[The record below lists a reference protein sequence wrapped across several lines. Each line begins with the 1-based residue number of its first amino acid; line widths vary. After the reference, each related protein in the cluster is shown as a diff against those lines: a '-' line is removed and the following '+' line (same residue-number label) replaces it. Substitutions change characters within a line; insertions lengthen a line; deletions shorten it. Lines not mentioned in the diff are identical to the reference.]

1 MGALLGD
8 TAGIARTDLIGAIG
22 APAPIGLHGLAH
34 SGTEMTSAADG
45 GGGRDRSSMLG
56 HSVAAS
62 PTRRL
67 VAYMLRYR
75 RGFAL
80 GLACT
85 GLSTVASLATPWV
98 LKHAVDDLAAGVTG
112 PKLRIYAGLIL
123 GLALVGG
130 VFRFLMRRIIVGV
143 SRHLEYDLRNDF
155 FARLQTFAPANFQ
168 ASRTGD
174 LMSRATNDLNAVRM
188 MAGPAVMYSASTI
201 IVFVVALALMLGLD
215 ARLTVIALVPLP
227 FVSIAVRV
235 FGAAIHRRFESIQAQ
250 LSDLSAVVQ
259 EALAGVRVVRAY
271 RQEAAEFERFTAA
284 NTEYVRRNLV
294 LIRLQGLFYPSLS
307 LFLGFGALLV
317 LWLGS
322 RDVMQQRLTIGEFV
336 AFNAYLAMLTWPM
349 IAFGWVTNMIQRGTA
364 SWKRMLEV
372 MDTVPLVADGP
383 GLAGRPPLPPIQGA
397 LEFRHLTFA
406 YNGTPVLR
414 DVSLRVAA
422 GETLAVVGPTGSGK
436 STLISLLPRLYEP
449 PSGTV
454 FIDGIDVR
462 DIPLPMLRGAIGF
475 VAQEPFLFSDS
486 LGANIGFGLGPP
498 TGAADAAG
506 PETAGAAAVARLDK
520 DVRGF
525 PDGFETLVG
534 ERGITLSGGQKQRA
548 ALARAIATDP
558 RILVLDDALS
568 AVDTYTEE
576 EILSRLRTVMR
587 QRTSIIVSHRIS
599 TVRDAD
605 QIVVLDGGRIVE
617 RGRHD
622 DLIALGGA
630 YAELHRKQLLEE
642 ELEGEK

>member
-1 MGALLGD
+1 
-8 TAGIARTDLIGAIG
+8 
-22 APAPIGLHGLAH
+22 
-34 SGTEMTSAADG
+34 
-45 GGGRDRSSMLG
+45 MLEYP
-56 HSVAAS
+56 VTPS

-85 GLSTVASLATPWV
+85 ALSTVASLTTPWV
-98 LKHAVDDLAAGVTG
+98 LKHAVDDLAQGVTG
-112 PKLRIYAGLIL
+112 AKLRTYAGLIL
-123 GLALVGG
+123 ALALIGG
-130 VFRFLMRRIIVGV
+130 AFRFLMRRIIVGV

-155 FARLQTFAPANFQ
+155 FARLQTLGPANFTS
-168 ASRTGD
+168 SRTGD

-201 IVFVVALALMLGLD
+201 IVFVVALVLMLGLD
-215 ARLTVIALVPLP
+215 ARLTAIALVPLP

-235 FGAAIHRRFESIQAQ
+235 FGTAIHRRFEAIQAQ

-271 RQEAAEFERFTAA
+271 RQEAAELDRFATA

-294 LIRLQGLFYPSLS
+294 LIRLQAMFYPSLS
-307 LFLGFGALLV
+307 LFLGLGALLV

-322 RDVMQQRLTIGEFV
+322 RDVMQGRLTLGEFV
-336 AFNAYLAMLTWPM
+336 AFNAYLGMLTWPM
-349 IAFGWVTNMIQRGTA
+349 IAFGWVTNMLQRGTA

-383 GLAGRPPLPPIQGA
+383 DADGAPALPPIQGA
-397 LEFRHLTFA
+397 IEIRDLTFS

-414 DVSLRVAA
+414 DVSLSVAA
-422 GETLAVVGPTGSGK
+422 GETLAIVGPTGSGK

-449 PSGTV
+449 PRGTV
-454 FIDGIDVR
+454 FIDGTDVR
-462 DIPLPMLRGAIGF
+462 DIPLPVLRKAIGF
-475 VAQEPFLFSDS
+475 VSQEPFLFSET
-486 LGANIGFGLGPP
+486 LGANIAFGMEPAASLAE
-498 TGAADAAG
+498 TGEVADAAPDAVAG
-506 PETAGAAAVARLDK
+506 PGVMSAAAIARLDK
-520 DVRGF
+520 DVQGF
-525 PDGFETLVG
+525 PKGYQTLVG
-534 ERGITLSGGQKQRA
+534 ERGITLSGGQKQRT
-548 ALARAIATDP
+548 ALARAIATDR

-576 EILSRLRTVMR
+576 EILSRLRGVMR
-587 QRTSIIVSHRIS
+587 QRTSVIVSHRVS
-599 TVRDAD
+599 TVREAD
-605 QIVVLDGGRIVE
+605 QIVVFDGGRIVE
-617 RGRHD
+617 RGRHA

-630 YAELHRKQLLEE
+630 YAALYRKQLLEE

>member
-1 MGALLGD
+1 
-8 TAGIARTDLIGAIG
+8 
-22 APAPIGLHGLAH
+22 
-34 SGTEMTSAADG
+34 
-45 GGGRDRSSMLG
+45 MLG
-56 HSVAAS
+56 YPVTPS

-85 GLSTVASLATPWV
+85 ALSTVASLTTPWV
-98 LKHAVDDLAAGVTG
+98 LKHAVDDLAQGVTG
-112 PKLRIYAGLIL
+112 AKLRTYAGLIL
-123 GLALVGG
+123 VLALIGG
-130 VFRFLMRRIIVGV
+130 AFRFLMRRIIVGV

-155 FARLQTFAPANFQ
+155 FARLQTLAPANFT

-201 IVFVVALALMLGLD
+201 IVFVVALVLMLGLD
-215 ARLTVIALVPLP
+215 ARLTAIALVPLP

-235 FGAAIHRRFESIQAQ
+235 FGTAIHRRFEAIQAQ

-271 RQEAAEFERFTAA
+271 RQEAAELERFATA

-294 LIRLQGLFYPSLS
+294 LIRLQAMFYPSLS
-307 LFLGFGALLV
+307 LFLGLGALLV

-322 RDVMQQRLTIGEFV
+322 RDVMQGRLTLGEFV
-336 AFNAYLAMLTWPM
+336 AFNAYLGMLTWPM
-349 IAFGWVTNMIQRGTA
+349 IAFGWVTNMLQRGTA

-372 MDTVPLVADGP
+372 MDTVPLVADDP
-383 GLAGRPPLPPIQGA
+383 GARGASPMPPIQGA
-397 LEFRHLTFA
+397 IEIRGLTFS

-414 DVSLRVAA
+414 DVSLSVAA
-422 GETLAVVGPTGSGK
+422 GESLAIVGPTGSGK

-449 PSGTV
+449 PRGTV
-454 FIDGIDVR
+454 FIDGTDVR
-462 DIPLPMLRGAIGF
+462 DIPLPVLRGAIGF
-475 VAQEPFLFSDS
+475 VSQEPFLFSET
-486 LGANIGFGLGPP
+486 LGANIAFGMEPAASLAE
-498 TGAADAAG
+498 TGAAADTVPDDVAG
-506 PETAGAAAVARLDK
+506 PGVTSAAAIARLDK
-520 DVRGF
+520 DVQGF
-525 PDGFETLVG
+525 PKGFQTLVG

-558 RILVLDDALS
+558 RILILDDALS

-576 EILSRLRTVMR
+576 EILSRLRGVMR
-587 QRTSIIVSHRIS
+587 QRTSVIVSHRVS
-599 TVRDAD
+599 TVREAD
-605 QIVVLDGGRIVE
+605 QIVVFDGGRIVE
-617 RGRHD
+617 RGRHA

-630 YAELHRKQLLEE
+630 YAELYRKQLLEE

>member
-1 MGALLGD
+1 
-8 TAGIARTDLIGAIG
+8 
-22 APAPIGLHGLAH
+22 
-34 SGTEMTSAADG
+34 
-45 GGGRDRSSMLG
+45 MLEP
-56 HSVAAS
+56 SVIAS

-85 GLSTVASLATPWV
+85 GLSTVASLTTPWV
-98 LKHAVDDLAAGVTG
+98 LKHAVDDLAQGVTG
-112 PKLRIYAGLIL
+112 AKLRTYASLIL
-123 GLALVGG
+123 VLALVGG
-130 VFRFLMRRIIVGV
+130 GFRFLMRRIIVGV

-155 FARLQTFAPANFQ
+155 FARLQTLSPANFH

-201 IVFVVALALMLGLD
+201 IVFVVALLLMLGLD
-215 ARLTVIALVPLP
+215 ARLTAIALVPLP

-235 FGAAIHRRFESIQAQ
+235 FGSAIHRRFEAIQAQ

-271 RQEAAEFERFTAA
+271 RQEAAELERFAAA

-294 LIRLQGLFYPSLS
+294 LIRLQAMFYPSLS
-307 LFLGFGALLV
+307 LFLGLGALLV

-349 IAFGWVTNMIQRGTA
+349 IAFGWVTNMLQRGAA

-372 MDTVPLVADGP
+372 MDTAPLVADGP
-383 GLAGRPPLPPIQGA
+383 RADGGAPLPAIHGA
-397 LEFRHLTFA
+397 IEIRDLTFA
-406 YNGTPVLR
+406 YDGTPVLR
-414 DVSLRVAA
+414 DVSLRVGA
-422 GETLAVVGPTGSGK
+422 GETLAIVGPTGSGK
-436 STLISLLPRLYEP
+436 STLISLLPRLHEP
-449 PSGTV
+449 PRGTV
-454 FIDGIDVR
+454 FIDGTDVR
-462 DIPLPMLRGAIGF
+462 DIPLPVLRGAIGF
-475 VAQEPFLFSDS
+475 VSQEPFLFSET
-486 LGANIGFGLGPP
+486 LGANIAFGMEPAASLER
-498 TGAADAAG
+498 TGAAAVAPPDEAG
-506 PETAGAAAVARLDK
+506 RSGITAAAAVARLDK
-520 DVRGF
+520 DVQGF
-525 PDGFETLVG
+525 PKGFQTLVG

-558 RILVLDDALS
+558 RILILDDALS

-576 EILSRLRTVMR
+576 EILTRLRGVMR
-587 QRTSIIVSHRIS
+587 QRTSVIVSHRVS
-599 TVRDAD
+599 TVREAD
-605 QIVVLDGGRIVE
+605 QIVVFDGGRIVE

-622 DLIALGGA
+622 GLVALGGA
-630 YAELHRKQLLEE
+630 YAELYRKQLLEE